1 MSDVRER
8 AGGSEAGA
16 DPLSDDWD
24 VPPRVP
30 STPELH
36 LDGFDGP
43 LDMLLDLVE
52 RQRIDFGR
60 LSISTMV
67 EQFVSAMER
76 FADRVTLE
84 RRADWLV
91 MTSRLLLLRSRLF
104 SSTSA
109 ETKSNAEDETRER
122 GSREHDRHFIRAAV
136 AWLDARPQLGRD
148 VFARPSEPNPR
159 VSSYM
164 DLMEACLA
172 VLQLE
177 EDRATAS
184 ADGDVVLRIPC
195 STFFPIQT
203 TLRAM
208 RARLAVMSGPEAL
221 ASFVPALSSTIREQA
236 FASRCAT
243 SSAFAAALEV
253 ARTGE
258 AEIYQDTTWSSLF
271 LCPMAIAAVTKSAGK
286 AASA

>member
-8 AGGSEAGA
+8 AGGSETGA
-16 DPLSDDWD
+16 DPLWDDWD

-43 LDMLLDLVE
+43 LDMLLDMVE
-52 RQRIDFGR
+52 RQRIDLGR
-60 LSISTMV
+60 LSILAVV
-67 EQFVSAMER
+67 EQFVAAMAR
-76 FADRVTLE
+76 FTDRVTLE

-91 MTSRLLLLRSRLF
+91 MTSRLLLLRSRLL

-109 ETKSNAEDETRER
+109 GTKPDAEDEPREG
-122 GSREHDRHFIRAAV
+122 GSREHDRHFVRAAV

-148 VFARPSEPNPR
+148 VFARPSEPSPR

-164 DLMEACLA
+164 DLMEACLV
-172 VLQLE
+172 VLQLD

-184 ADGDVVLRIPC
+184 DDDDVVHRISR
-195 STFFPIQT
+195 STYFPIQP

-208 RARLAVMSGPEAL
+208 RGRLAVISGPENLDSFDPAIPSTL
-221 ASFVPALSSTIREQA
+221 RDQASA
-236 FASRCAT
+236 FRCAT

-258 AEIYQDTTWSSLF
+258 AEISQDTTWSSLF
-271 LCPMAIAAVTKSAGK
+271 LCPMAVAAVTKSAGK
-286 AASA
+286 AVSA